1 VRSTKTSS
9 HWARGNAG
17 EQNCHV
23 WEGRS
28 HAFPPKTP
36 GGGEEGKERGWNVGE
51 VWTGA
56 HYIEFQATP
65 MYGCLV
71 FITAYIRIRQS
82 LVRLVSVYA
91 FLQFSIKYRI
101 SYLSANE

>member
-1 VRSTKTSS
+1 MFLTDRTFEPRNVRSTKTSS

-23 WEGRS
+23 WEGRF

-71 FITAYIRIRQS
+71 LLRPTFE
-82 LVRLVSVYA
+82 LDNL
-91 FLQFSIKYRI
+91 
-101 SYLSANE
+101 